1 MTKNLTVGNPALLI
15 VGFTLPLLIGNLF
28 QQFYN
33 MADALIVGRTIGI
46 HALAAVG
53 STGSMNFLILGFMM
67 GFTQGLSIITS
78 QRFGAGDMAGVR
90 KSFAASIV
98 LGGIVTVALMVAS
111 VALAMPLLRLLN
123 TPPDIIDAA
132 YSYIIVIYWGFPAT
146 LLFNLLSNMMRA
158 VGDSVTP
165 LIFLVIASVINIL
178 LDFAFILWFH
188 TGVEGAAY
196 ATVIAQALS
205 GLLCI
210 PVMLRKF
217 SMLRVRK
224 TDWKDAGARMWE
236 HIRVAFPMGFQM
248 SIIAIGAVTVT
259 FALNNL
265 KSSIAVAAYTA
276 SQKIDMVAT
285 MPLSSFGAAMA
296 TYSAQNY
303 GARKIDRIKKG
314 VLCCFAIS
322 GTFSVVM
329 GVVCFF
335 AGRYF
340 SSFFLGADQAEATAL
355 SHIYLKAS
363 GSFYIFLAWL
373 FIARQTLQGLGN
385 SIVPTLAGIMELLM
399 RVFAAI
405 LLSGFFGFTG
415 LCFANPLAWLGA
427 CLPLTIAIVL
437 TIRRLDRRGFPA

>member
-46 HALAAVG
+46 LALAAVG
-53 STGSMNFLILGFMM
+53 GTGSMNFLVLGFMI

-78 QRFGAGDMAGVR
+78 QRFGAGDMTGVR

-98 LGGIVTVALMVAS
+98 LGGIATVALMAAS
-111 VALAMPLLRLLN
+111 VASAMPLLRLLN

-132 YSYIIVIYWGFPAT
+132 YSYIVVIYWGFPAA

-165 LIFLVIASVINIL
+165 LIFLVIASVLNIL

-196 ATVIAQALS
+196 ATVIAQVIS

-210 PVMLRKF
+210 PVIARKFPMLRI
-217 SMLRVRK
+217 RK
-224 TDWKDAGARMWE
+224 EDWKDVGARIWE
-236 HIRVAFPMGFQM
+236 HGRVAFPMGFQM

-276 SQKIDMVAT
+276 AQKIDMVAT
-285 MPLSSFGAAMA
+285 MPLSSFGVAMT

-314 VLCCFAIS
+314 ILYCFAIS
-322 GTFSVVM
+322 GTFSVVT
-329 GVVCFF
+329 GAVCFF
-335 AGRYF
+335 AGQYF
-340 SSFFLGADQAEATAL
+340 SGFFLGPDQAEATAL
-355 SHIYLKAS
+355 SHTYLKVN
-363 GSFYIFLAWL
+363 GSFYFSLAWL
-373 FIARQTLQGLGN
+373 FIARQSLQGLGN
-385 SIVPTLAGIMELLM
+385 SVVPTLAGIMELLM

-405 LLSGFFGFTG
+405 LLPGFFGFAG
-415 LCFANPLAWLGA
+415 LCFANPLAWFGA
-427 CLPLTIAIVL
+427 CLPLTIATVL
-437 TIRRLDRRGFPA
+437 TIRRLGRRRFLA